1 MDDIERG
8 QEREQQDRALC
19 LAIALSHPQR
29 DYVGEICTGCDYATQ
44 TNRGK
49 LDAHCATRN
58 DLPPIYGPGHPL
70 QHLPADSGAACA
82 QWSQA

>member
-8 QEREQQDRALC
+8 QEREQQDRAMC

-44 TNRGK
+44 TNRGTTC
-49 LDAHCATRN
+49 DAWRECLQ
-58 DLPPIYGPGHPL
+58 DLQKRDRAGR
-70 QHLPADSGAACA
+70 
-82 QWSQA
+82 